1 MVRTKVLQA
10 IGGAALVAALA
21 AGTATAQAPL
31 DGGRG
36 GPGRAG
42 RAGGPGGLAG
52 VPLASLNLTQAQQ
65 DQLRVIRE
73 RNRQEMQAL
82 QERTTNEILAILT
95 AEQQARFKELQAQQ
109 GPRGERR
116 RERAQ

>member
-1 MVRTKVLQA
+1 M
-10 IGGAALVAALA
+10 
-21 AGTATAQAPL
+21 
-31 DGGRG
+31 
-36 GPGRAG
+36 
-42 RAGGPGGLAG
+42 G

-95 AEQQARFKELQAQQ
+95 AEQQAQFKELQAQQ
-109 GPRGERR
+109 GPREIGRGGVSDGGRR
-116 RERAQ
+116 RSS

>member
-1 MVRTKVLQA
+1 MVRTKVIQA

-21 AGTATAQAPL
+21 AGTATAQAPP

-36 GPGRAG
+36 GQGRAG
-42 RAGGPGGLAG
+42 RAGGPGGLG
-52 VPLASLNLTQAQQ
+52 VPLASLNLTQTQQ
-65 DQLRVIRE
+65 DQVRVIRE
-73 RNRQEMQAL
+73 RNRREMQAL

-95 AEQQARFKELQAQQ
+95 AEQQAKFKELQAQH

>member
-1 MVRTKVLQA
+1 MVRTRVIQA
-10 IGGAALVAALA
+10 IGGAILVAAL

-31 DGGRG
+31 AGGRG
-36 GPGRAG
+36 GRAG

-73 RNRQEMQAL
+73 RNRLEMQAL

-95 AEQQARFKELQAQQ
+95 AEQQAQFKELQAQQ
-109 GPRGERR
+109 GQRGERR
-116 RERAQ
+116 RERVQ

>member
-1 MVRTKVLQA
+1 MVRTPVIQA
-10 IGGAALVAALA
+10 IGGAVLVAVLA

-36 GPGRAG
+36 GQGRAG
-42 RAGGPGGLAG
+42 RGGGPGGLG

-65 DQLRVIRE
+65 DQLKVIRE
-73 RNRQEMQAL
+73 RNRQEMEAL
-82 QERTTNEILAILT
+82 QERTTNEILSILT
-95 AEQQARFKELQAQQ
+95 AEQQAQFKELQAQQ
-109 GPRGERR
+109 GQRGERR